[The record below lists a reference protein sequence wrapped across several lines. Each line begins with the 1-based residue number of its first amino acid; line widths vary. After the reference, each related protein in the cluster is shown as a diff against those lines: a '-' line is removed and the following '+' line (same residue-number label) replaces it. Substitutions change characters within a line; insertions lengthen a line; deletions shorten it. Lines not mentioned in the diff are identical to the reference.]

1 MGRFNT
7 SKESIKYMLRV
18 KQMHFPD
25 QLLDWDH
32 LLDEITNSVDILN
45 QTTQSITERIQFIVM
60 CDMSTRVE
68 AHAFKSWRENII
80 SMIHTANFKYKDRGN
95 SRIIHRIQANVT
107 HFEDEYPKLKEITTI
122 LELALWKMSKMSM
135 NVKMAQHQ
143 KKMRTDESSM
153 GGQCRITCGA
163 DVVIRHVLPYLITV
177 ADEEF
182 ESDSEADSNAYSDD
196 ESNNST

>member
-1 MGRFNT
+1 
-7 SKESIKYMLRV
+7 MLRV

-68 AHAFKSWRENII
+68 ALAFKGWRESII

-95 SRIIHRIQANVT
+95 SRNIRRIQANVT

-177 ADEEF
+177 TDEEF
-182 ESDSEADSNAYSDD
+182 ESDSEADSNASSDD